1 MAFCGPSV
9 GICIFSILFIVNRIE
24 LEIMGHLSYEE
35 GKKVVF
41 KGLILL
47 GVITLVE
54 VFIALLGKGY
64 IVDGFHL
71 PVWLMYFAMISL
83 SLYKAYFIVYEF
95 MHMKYEAPGL
105 VKSVL
110 LPTLLLI
117 WAVIAFFSEGRFWK
131 RERAMINDR
140 PIAVL
145 SAPMKH
151 NDSKSEEIPI
161 KKEEP
166 EVLNKLDT
174 TSSEII
180 KEEPKSQEQ
189 SQHH

>member
-1 MAFCGPSV
+1 
-9 GICIFSILFIVNRIE
+9 
-24 LEIMGHLSYEE
+24 MGHLSYDE

-47 GVITLVE
+47 GVITLIE

-64 IVDGFHL
+64 IVEGFHL
-71 PVWLMYFAMISL
+71 PVWLMYFSMISL

-131 RERAMINDR
+131 RERAFVNDR
-140 PIAVL
+140 PIAAFT
-145 SAPMKH
+145 APVKH
-151 NDSKSEEIPI
+151 ENAKEDHVHPLKHDQEATIKTDSTAS
-161 KKEEP
+161 
-166 EVLNKLDT
+166 DQ
-174 TSSEII
+174 I
-180 KEEPKSQEQ
+180 KEEPKTPEQ
-189 SQHH
+189 TQHH

>member
-1 MAFCGPSV
+1 
-9 GICIFSILFIVNRIE
+9 
-24 LEIMGHLSYEE
+24 
-35 GKKVVF
+35 
-41 KGLILL
+41 
-47 GVITLVE
+47 
-54 VFIALLGKGY
+54 
-64 IVDGFHL
+64 
-71 PVWLMYFAMISL
+71 
-83 SLYKAYFIVYEF
+83 
-95 MHMKYEAPGL
+95 
-105 VKSVL
+105 
-110 LPTLLLI
+110 
-117 WAVIAFFSEGRFWK
+117 
-131 RERAMINDR
+131 MINDR